1 MKNGNDATA
10 IEFICQAYPFFAH
23 VGGRRDGFD
32 LQFTAVG
39 PGEAFAKVL
48 KHEPFQV
55 NEFSFANY
63 SLMRDR
69 GQAPMNA
76 IPVFLN
82 RAFRHGSIYVRRDSD
97 LSHPADLRG
106 KSIGAREYSQTAGVW
121 WRGTMIDEYDLH
133 WTEFDW
139 VIGPNPRFAP
149 PQEASV
155 RSVDGDLE
163 QLVIAGEIDALLA
176 PRTDDEKKP
185 EAQRQLRPLM
195 PDTEAAERDYYAR
208 TGFFPLNHAVVIRE
222 DVLAAHPDLPKVV
235 FDACCASK
243 AQFYAN
249 EGMRDPWGDPCDNDP
264 IPFGMTEKNRE
275 IMATLLRYLH
285 EQKFISRVPDIDP
298 MFVAG
303 AGDWVDG

>member
-1 MKNGNDATA
+1 MQDRTEAPP
-10 IEFICQAYPFFAH
+10 IEFVCQGYPFFNH
-23 VGGRRDGFD
+23 VSGARHGFD
-32 LQFTAVG
+32 LHLKAVG
-39 PGEAFAKVL
+39 PGEAFTPVL
-48 KHEPFQV
+48 KHQPFQV

-69 GQAPMNA
+69 GLAPMNA

-97 LSHPADLRG
+97 LTRPADLRG
-106 KSIGAREYSQTAGVW
+106 RSVAAFEYSQTAGVW

-133 WTEFDW
+133 WTEINW
-139 VIGPNPRFAP
+139 VIGPNPRFTP
-149 PQEASV
+149 PDEATV

-176 PRTDDEKKP
+176 ARTTDEKKP
-185 EAQRQLRPLM
+185 AGERQLRPLM

-208 TGFFPLNHAVVIRE
+208 TGIYPLNHAVVIHE
-222 DVLAAHPDLPKVV
+222 DVLAAHPDLPRAV

-243 AQFYAN
+243 HQFYA
-249 EGMRDPWGDPCDNDP
+249 EQGMRDPWGAPTDVDP
-264 IPFGMTEKNRE
+264 IPFGMTAKNRE
-275 IMATLLRYLH
+275 ISQTLLRYLH
-285 EQKFISRVPDIDP
+285 EQKFIGRIPDLEP

-303 AGDWVDG
+303 AAEWVDG